1 MKNKDILTWYNGL
14 TTLRTAG
21 TTRFSAR
28 VAFTV
33 IHNLR
38 TLQPI
43 AEDIQASYGEILAR
57 YGTPLEEPDQFFIE
71 DMASFNKETKE
82 LDEVEVDFPI
92 TTIKFS
98 DIEHLELT
106 AQEMDA
112 LYPMIQEEE
121 GFNPPFLAF
130 GQL

>member
-106 AQEMDA
+106 AQ
-112 LYPMIQEEE
+112 
-121 GFNPPFLAF
+121 
-130 GQL
+130 